1 MTIEEMKRRKREL
14 GYSVEALSKLTGVPV
29 GTLQKIFSGYTKNPR
44 RETIEKLT
52 AVLESKPYTVKNTML
67 HVAEPEAAYEAYTA
81 IEREKEAI
89 EALKERERIKQ
100 EEERILH
107 SKKQGEF
114 TLEDYYAL
122 PDGVRYELID
132 GVLFKMEAPTADH
145 QDAAGLLYLKLM
157 MCVMQHHMPCH
168 PYISPIDVQLD
179 CDDRTM
185 VEPDVIVVC
194 DQEKNREKHI
204 VGAPEFAAEVLSPS
218 TRKKDIFIKLRKYQE
233 AGVKECWLIDPERQQ
248 VTVWLFYK
256 DAASKGYSFDDHIP
270 VSISDGKCEVC
281 FHELMKQMNFNKG

>member
-1 MTIEEMKRRKREL
+1 
-14 GYSVEALSKLTGVPV
+14 
-29 GTLQKIFSGYTKNPR
+29 
-44 RETIEKLT
+44 
-52 AVLESKPYTVKNTML
+52 ML
-67 HVAEPEAAYEAYTA
+67 HVAEPEAAYEAYS
-81 IEREKEAI
+81 ELQRQKEAI
-89 EALKERERIKQ
+89 EAAKERERIKQ

-114 TLEDYYAL
+114 TLEDYHAL

-132 GVLFKMEAPTADH
+132 CVLFKMEAPTRDH
-145 QDAAGLLYLKLM
+145 QDAAGLLYLQLSL
-157 MCVMQHHMPCH
+157 CVMQHHMSCH

-185 VEPDVIVVC
+185 LQPDVIVVC
-194 DQEKNREKHI
+194 DQEGNHEKHI

-256 DAASKGYSFDDHIP
+256 GDASKGYSFDDHIP
-270 VSISDGKCEVC
+270 VSISDGKCEIC